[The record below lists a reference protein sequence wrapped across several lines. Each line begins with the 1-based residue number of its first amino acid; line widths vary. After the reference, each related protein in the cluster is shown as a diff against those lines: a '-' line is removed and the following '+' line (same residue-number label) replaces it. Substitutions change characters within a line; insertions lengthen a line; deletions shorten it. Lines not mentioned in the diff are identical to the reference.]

1 MMKRNVIL
9 LFCLLLSAT
18 LCRAAAGGDDRYG
31 WPEQKAPEKLI
42 VCKNPANSAERMLL
56 ESLSGLAAKAVNEER
71 FDRMVWMETG
81 NEAYRRLFRES
92 LEALDIREIFPMDTW
107 ELVDYLKKE
116 GVVRG
121 YVLYEADKGNGTKIE
136 NYSSNVATVYA
147 SLLSGVLI
155 DVSLEQEALAHGL
168 VKLKDARGETT
179 IECFRKNRRLLNN
192 TSALSIHPAVSNMR
206 DYAIAHRLMLYADE
220 IETANEILEW
230 VKPLSPIVGWG
241 CGDEFKFTKLVTEWG
256 HFNTASNW
264 CMNLPLISAAA
275 PRIPLR
281 KVTEVEPEQ
290 INFADS
296 SYVHA
301 FVMSDGDNMQ
311 WTMGNFI
318 DNPHYLGH
326 PQAADQGMNW
336 TLCPANL
343 SVISPVSWNEMVA
356 RKGNGTFIEYGGGY
370 QYPDLF
376 AVKRKNRKELLRRFA
391 RRVNS
396 FLQKTGVKVYGAIC
410 ENVQS
415 PEAQEAFQI
424 YAEEMTDITGMI
436 AIQYFPYELGKKV
449 FWFQNKKGMQIPLL
463 TATFSLWNEVN
474 PARPACGTPEYVSS
488 LINRDEKLSVAEDRY
503 SWTIVH
509 AWSDFGQTSKVSG
522 ESAVGVSP
530 IVATEELLDDGIR
543 PVSLNELLW
552 RVRMSYYPEQVKS
565 IIDANQKLMGAA
577 DSIRSVRKGEKR

>member
-1 MMKRNVIL
+1 MKRNVIL

-18 LCRAAAGGDDRYG
+18 LCGAAAGGDDRYG

-42 VCKNPANSAERMLL
+42 VCKSSANSAERMLL

-92 LEALDIREIFPMDTW
+92 MEALDIREIFQMDTW

-116 GVVRG
+116 GIVRG
-121 YVLYEADKGNGTKIE
+121 YVLYEEDKGNGTKIE

-155 DVSLEQEALAHGL
+155 DVSLEKEALAHGL

-192 TSALSIHPAVSNMR
+192 SSALSIHPAVSNMR

-275 PRIPLR
+275 PRIPLS

-318 DNPHYLGH
+318 DNPHW
-326 PQAADQGMNW
+326 D
-336 TLCPANL
+336 
-343 SVISPVSWNEMVA
+343 I
-356 RKGNGTFIEYGGGY
+356 R
-370 QYPDLF
+370 
-376 AVKRKNRKELLRRFA
+376 RLRTR
-391 RRVNS
+391 
-396 FLQKTGVKVYGAIC
+396 
-410 ENVQS
+410 E
-415 PEAQEAFQI
+415 
-424 YAEEMTDITGMI
+424 
-436 AIQYFPYELGKKV
+436 
-449 FWFQNKKGMQIPLL
+449 
-463 TATFSLWNEVN
+463 
-474 PARPACGTPEYVSS
+474 
-488 LINRDEKLSVAEDRY
+488 
-503 SWTIVH
+503 
-509 AWSDFGQTSKVSG
+509 
-522 ESAVGVSP
+522 
-530 IVATEELLDDGIR
+530 
-543 PVSLNELLW
+543 
-552 RVRMSYYPEQVKS
+552 
-565 IIDANQKLMGAA
+565 
-577 DSIRSVRKGEKR
+577 